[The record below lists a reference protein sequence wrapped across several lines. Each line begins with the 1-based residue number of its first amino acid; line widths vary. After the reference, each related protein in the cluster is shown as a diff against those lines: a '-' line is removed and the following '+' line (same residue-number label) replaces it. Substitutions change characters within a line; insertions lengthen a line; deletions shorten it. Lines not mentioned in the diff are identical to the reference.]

1 MNIFKKLYCRT
12 FQTIFKMAL
21 PFLPYREPKILK
33 TNEDVVSVLSSNNIS
48 SVLFVTDNGIKNLG
62 LTKSLEE
69 KITESGIS
77 LSVYA
82 DVVPNPTSANVE
94 EALAIYKN
102 NHCSAIIAFGG
113 GSVMDCAKATG
124 ARVTYPNKSLAKMK
138 GVMKILKKLPLL
150 IAVPTTAGTGSET
163 TLAAVIT
170 DSETRHK
177 YAINSFP
184 LIPDYALLDASLTA
198 GLPKHITSTTGMD
211 ALTHAVEA
219 FIGRSTT
226 PATRRAAKKAV
237 KLIFENIE
245 EVYNNGKNLEAREN
259 MLIASYNAGLAFTKS
274 YVGYVHAVAHSLGG
288 KYNIAHGLANAII
301 LPVVLKKFGSSVHKK
316 LWQLGV
322 YAGLFDS
329 TVSKEDGAK
338 LFIQKI
344 ENLNKAMD
352 IGTQISEI
360 QESDIPELAKTA
372 EHEANPLYPVPKLF
386 TAKEL
391 EEIYCELKKSQK

>member
-1 MNIFKKLYCRT
+1 MNFFRKLYCRT
-12 FQTIFKMAL
+12 FQTAFKIAL

-33 TNEDVVSVLSSNNIS
+33 TNDDVVSVLLGKNIK
-48 SVLFVTDNGIKNLG
+48 SVLLVTDNGIRGIG
-62 LTKSLEE
+62 LTKPLED
-69 KITESGIS
+69 KISSSEIK
-77 LSVYA
+77 LSVYDA
-82 DVVPNPTSANVE
+82 VVPNPTSANVE
-94 EALAIYKN
+94 EALQMYKQN
-102 NHCSAIIAFGG
+102 ACTAIIAFGG

-124 ARVTYPNKSLAKMK
+124 ARVVYPKKSLAQMK
-138 GVMKILKKLPLL
+138 GVMKVIKKLPTL

-184 LIPDYALLDASLTA
+184 LIPEYALLDASLTA

-219 FIGRSTT
+219 YIGRSTT
-226 PATRRAAKKAV
+226 PSTRKAAKKAV

-245 EVYNNGKNLEAREN
+245 EAYNNGKNLEAREN

-301 LPVVLKKFGSSVHKK
+301 LPVVLKKFGKSVHKK

-322 YAGLFDS
+322 SAGLFDKS
-329 TVSKEDGAK
+329 VSKADGAK
-338 LFIQKI
+338 LFIEKI
-344 ENLNKAMD
+344 ESLNKNMG
-352 IGTQISEI
+352 IGTSIDAI
-360 QESDIPELAKTA
+360 NKADIPELAKTA

-391 EEIYCELKKSQK
+391 EEIYLELTK